1 MLVEIILYWS
11 YSSSDA
17 FGCRCFV
24 MDVTNALLRRK
35 LFVDR
40 EKTFFLCRDYEEADY
55 ALFLIFAFS
64 AEAAA
69 AAAADFIS
77 IFFLNTSAALD
88 GTYYD

>member
-1 MLVEIILYWS
+1 
-11 YSSSDA
+11 
-17 FGCRCFV
+17 

-40 EKTFFLCRDYEEADY
+40 EKTFFLCRDCEEADY

-64 AEAAA
+64 AEAA